1 MLVVHATKK
10 LLDRLRSAPR
20 HAGEPSTT
28 ALGDWYATPLFWRP
42 RATMFVNESTLLPVL
57 VPLAPAATVVDRF
70 GPALRASL
78 LAQGASPGFVEAE
91 MKEMGA
97 WRLAKT
103 TNRSVVGIMNEF
115 SYLGEVYLKDE
126 SISSMLELSL
136 RLSKTP
142 CGPLYRRR
150 GSPDR
155 ELAALLSERDRS
167 GGWPRP

>member
-10 LLDRLRSAPR
+10 LLDRLRSAPH

-42 RATMFVNESTLLPVL
+42 RATLFVNESTLLPVL

-70 GPALRASL
+70 GLALGTSL
-78 LAQGASPGFVEAE
+78 LAHRARPGFVEAE
-91 MKEMGA
+91 MREMDA

-115 SYLGEVYLKDE
+115 SYPGRDVLKRPKHLIAAGTLATSEQDTVRPSPSTSWE
-126 SISSMLELSL
+126 S
-136 RLSKTP
+136 
-142 CGPLYRRR
+142 
-150 GSPDR
+150 
-155 ELAALLSERDRS
+155 
-167 GGWPRP
+167 